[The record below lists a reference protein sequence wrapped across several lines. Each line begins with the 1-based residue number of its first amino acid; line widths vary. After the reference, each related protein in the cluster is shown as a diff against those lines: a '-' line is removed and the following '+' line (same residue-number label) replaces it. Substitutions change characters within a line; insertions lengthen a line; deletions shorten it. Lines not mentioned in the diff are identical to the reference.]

1 MCVYHKIWSVA
12 NVLLIISSII
22 YIWLFQPHDGTLMV
36 ISQFL
41 AQMAIVLFIFNVNMY
56 FIFLI
61 IRKTKQ
67 RKVKIRL
74 ATFSRYFMKW
84 HIKIAITSSLLI
96 VGHVWINLIKI
107 APVIG
112 YSHIKLVI
120 GYTSFFFLMVSLF
133 AGYLRHKKAS
143 GFRKKFH
150 RVVAMVFVV
159 SFLIHMVIP
168 I

>member
-1 MCVYHKIWSVA
+1 MYYRVWTIT
-12 NVLLIISSII
+12 NILLIIGSII
-22 YIWLFQPHDGTLMV
+22 YIWFFRPHDTTYILV
-36 ISQFL
+36 SQFF
-41 AQMAIVLFIFNVNMY
+41 AQIAIVLFIFNVNMY

-67 RKVKIRL
+67 REIKIRL

-84 HIKIAITSSLLI
+84 HIKIAITSTLLI
-96 VGHVWINLIKI
+96 IVHTWINLFNIV
-107 APVIG
+107 PLIG
-112 YSHIKLVI
+112 YGHFKVLMGYSSFIFLLV
-120 GYTSFFFLMVSLF
+120 TLF

-150 RVVAMVFVV
+150 RTMAMLFTVM
-159 SFLIHMVIP
+159 FLIHMLFP